1 MSAFDPKRTSTSS
14 RCRCGDERTGAFLY
28 EINMGSDGTLR
39 SSNHDAS
46 SHSDTARFRRGNS
59 MMDRRRFVGTLA
71 GGLAIART
79 IGEAQSAAKVYR
91 VGFLLGASGESV
103 ASLLHA
109 LEEGLRELG
118 LVEGSNFVLERRYA
132 ECSEEGQ

>member
-1 MSAFDPKRTSTSS
+1 MR
-14 RCRCGDERTGAFLY
+14 R
-28 EINMGSDGTLR
+28 
-39 SSNHDAS
+39 AS

-103 ASLLHA
+103 ASLFHA
-109 LEEGLRELG
+109 LDEGLRELG
-118 LVEGSNFVLERRYA
+118 YVEGRNIVFEQRYAGGKLERLPALRWW
-132 ECSEEGQ
+132 GWGWT